1 LLPKEKAFDM
11 TTANR
16 LFGFL
21 SLLPLINIEKR
32 PRLILRRK
40 GNPELQTIPFALFE
54 ELQEATFLMEYA
66 DGIRPYILEWYYDI
80 FLKAYE
86 SKKEPD
92 SKVNGMDQI
101 ATEKRTALTTEQL
114 AEKTKE
120 VYKQTYTTK
129 QILENFVK
137 PLINQGYIDKTESDL
152 DRRAKIYYPVIVT
165 KYRKLFESEQ
175 SNNFSQERKISI
187 TDPTLYPDKEYLISK
202 IQHVLRYSADKDLLI
217 TIQSHEG
224 KEITVEE
231 LVDRYYKDPEKYFE
245 LDSKRNNNST
255 SADSSSGHSPL
266 ITTDENRSDIE
277 AELQEEEEGQRSSL
291 SSSLSESPVQSS
303 KEEQENNFVKE
314 KVSDDYLGNVENASE
329 LQERS
334 ADNAKSVEIQY
345 DLSKKLFD
353 SEKTNNLIYSD
364 QSLTEIENKHQRGP
378 SISSSIVSSTEETNP
393 LLKSQVKEQ
402 GQPHKKFNC
411 FYCSQAYSSDKDRV
425 KHIDYEHPGKL
436 YYDTPEDF
444 EKRLL

>member
-1 LLPKEKAFDM
+1 M

-54 ELQEATFLMEYA
+54 DLQEATFLMEYA

-80 FLKAYE
+80 FLKAYNA
-86 SKKEPD
+86 KKEPD

-217 TIQSHEG
+217 TIKSNED

-231 LVDRYYKDPEKYFE
+231 LVDRYYKIRKSTLIVIEIIIVHLGIHQQDNHYRYQQLPHQEK
-245 LDSKRNNNST
+245 
-255 SADSSSGHSPL
+255 
-266 ITTDENRSDIE
+266 I
-277 AELQEEEEGQRSSL
+277 
-291 SSSLSESPVQSS
+291 
-303 KEEQENNFVKE
+303 
-314 KVSDDYLGNVENASE
+314 
-329 LQERS
+329 
-334 ADNAKSVEIQY
+334 
-345 DLSKKLFD
+345 
-353 SEKTNNLIYSD
+353 NL
-364 QSLTEIENKHQRGP
+364 K
-378 SISSSIVSSTEETNP
+378 
-393 LLKSQVKEQ
+393 
-402 GQPHKKFNC
+402 
-411 FYCSQAYSSDKDRV
+411 
-425 KHIDYEHPGKL
+425 
-436 YYDTPEDF
+436 
-444 EKRLL
+444 